1 MPPDARLPLPHPP
14 PPAADGGSRRVT
26 WLELFFDV
34 TFVAAVAQAGSPLG
48 DDYSLGGLAR
58 YVALFVLIW
67 WAWVGHTTFSTRFGS
82 DDGPQRVLTLIQM
95 CAVVTMAINAK
106 DALDSRS
113 SAGFAVAYAAMR
125 FVLAAQYFRARQMAE
140 SRALTNEYLAGLSL
154 AATLWLVAALVPVP
168 VRFWIWGLA
177 LVIDL
182 TVPLVAE
189 RHSVEVPPDA
199 EHIAERYGL
208 FTLILLGEGVVA
220 IMHGMES
227 QHDWSLPA
235 ATSAFV
241 GIGLTFLLWWWYFDG
256 AKGASEHPTETRRDV
271 VRFRLWSL
279 AHLPFYVGIAVTGV
293 GMEHI
298 VRGGGTTVLHQPEA
312 LILSVAAIVVMA
324 SLWVIGT
331 TSMPHRHSWPQRRHT
346 VVMAAAVVATLGLGT
361 AAPLLPPPLFVIAI
375 AILCALQLR
384 LALATGTLP
393 AAMAMDPVRAA

>member
-1 MPPDARLPLPHPP
+1 M
-14 PPAADGGSRRVT
+14 T

-106 DALDSRS
+106 EALDSRA
-113 SAGFAVAYAAMR
+113 SAGFAAAYAGMR
-125 FVLAAQYFRARQMAE
+125 FVLVAQYLRARQLAE
-140 SRALTNEYLAGLSL
+140 SRALTNEYLTGLSL
-154 AATLWLVAALVPVP
+154 AAVLWLVAALVPVP
-168 VRFWIWGLA
+168 ARFWIWGLA
-177 LVIDL
+177 LVIDV
-182 TVPLVAE
+182 TVPLLAE
-189 RHSVEVPPDA
+189 RHSVDVPPDA

-256 AKGASEHPTETRRDV
+256 ARGASERPTETHRDV
-271 VRFRLWSL
+271 VRFRIWSL
-279 AHLPFYVGIAVTGV
+279 AHLPLYVGIAVTGV

-298 VRGGGTTVLHQPEA
+298 VRGGGTTALHQPEA
-312 LILSVAAIVVMA
+312 LILSIAAIAVMA
-324 SLWVIGT
+324 SLWLIGT

-346 VVMAAAVVATLGLGT
+346 VAIAAAIATTLGLGVV
-361 AAPLLPPPLFVIAI
+361 APRLPPPLLVIAI
-375 AILCALQLR
+375 AIVCALQLR
-384 LALATGTLP
+384 LALTMGTLP
-393 AAMAMDPVRAA
+393 PTTAMDPARTA